1 MIAIII
7 QTNEFRHIELRWHH
21 LDFWLISFS
30 VIQEISV
37 FLALSILLFPDVT
50 CKSTYLDWVTPVAI
64 SASPHSRAG
73 ALGPD
78 TARFLCSL
86 SSSAVSPVGGSEIQQ
101 EPLWPY
107 SLASGITQSYRLPA
121 VIHPFSH
128 TRVIFAALSLYSV
141 RHFFSLSFISCG
153 SCSLPWAKRKGTQ

>member
-7 QTNEFRHIELRWHH
+7 QTNEFGHSELRWNH
-21 LDFWLISFS
+21 LGFWLIFFS
-30 VIQEISV
+30 VIQETSI
-37 FLALSILLFPDVT
+37 FLALIILLFPDVT
-50 CKSTYLDWVTPVAI
+50 CKSAYLDWVAPVAI
-64 SASPHSRAG
+64 LASPHSRAG

-86 SSSAVSPVGGSEIQQ
+86 SSSAVSLVGGLESQQ

-107 SLASGITQSYRLPA
+107 SLTSGITQRNHLPA
-121 VIHPFSH
+121 VTHPFCH

-141 RHFFSLSFISCG
+141 RHFFSVLYQLWLLQPSMG
-153 SCSLPWAKRKGTQ
+153 